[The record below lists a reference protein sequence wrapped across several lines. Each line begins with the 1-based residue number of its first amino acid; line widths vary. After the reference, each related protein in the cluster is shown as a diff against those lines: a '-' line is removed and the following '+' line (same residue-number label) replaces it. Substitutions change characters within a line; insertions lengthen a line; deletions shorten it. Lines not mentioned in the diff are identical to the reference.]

1 MSTLATNEQFTD
13 AFRGLDPQRQSEIFV
28 ALTEIMANSNPKL
41 MEMIADQ
48 IEAERGEDWWDRL
61 TTEKQQRLEQSIQE
75 GEEGKTV
82 SHEQVQREAKM
93 RTANYISVL
102 RTTAGQDLDIGYP
115 GQSVEN
121 K

>member
-28 ALTEIMANSNPKL
+28 ALTEIMANSNPEL

-48 IEAERGEDWWDRL
+48 MEAERGGDWWDDL
-61 TTEKQQRLEQSIQE
+61 TEVEQQRLKQSIRE

-82 SHEQVQREAKM
+82 SHEQVQREAKT
-93 RTANYISVL
+93 RTASC
-102 RTTAGQDLDIGYP
+102 G
-115 GQSVEN
+115 
-121 K
+121 